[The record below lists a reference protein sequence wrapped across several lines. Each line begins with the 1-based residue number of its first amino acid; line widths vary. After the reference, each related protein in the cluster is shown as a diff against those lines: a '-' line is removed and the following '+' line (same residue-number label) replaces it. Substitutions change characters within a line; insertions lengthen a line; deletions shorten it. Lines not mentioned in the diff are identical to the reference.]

1 MFFFFSSRRRH
12 TRLQGDWS
20 SDVCSSDLQL
30 DADVIQSF
38 VDHFSQFQTER
49 LVIPRNV
56 AHGVGLLKDVLVP
69 EKRFVRWRVEADH
82 VGEHPP
88 MLILQVAEL
97 PRLEVFLLPLA
108 DLFDELS
115 NREDEVT
122 GRGGRLCRLEAFLQ
136 RFDRGETI
144 LYELAVL
151 QVVVKLLYLGVE
163 EARGE
168 EEVQFAAG

>member
-1 MFFFFSSRRRH
+1 M
-12 TRLQGDWS
+12 
-20 SDVCSSDLQL
+20 
-30 DADVIQSF
+30 DALGWGPLNSALF
-38 VDHFSQFQTER
+38 
-49 LVIPRNV
+49 P
-56 AHGVGLLKDVLVP
+56 K
-69 EKRFVRWRVEADH
+69 KRYVRWPAEADP
-82 VGEHPP
+82 VGNPPP

-151 QVVVKLLYLGVE
+151 QVVVKLLFLGVE
-163 EARGE
+163 EAPGE